1 METPGPSMYLI
12 LLILLALSAF
22 FSASETA
29 LSSANRVRLRNWA
42 QEGDARAQLAL
53 DLIADYD
60 RTLSTILVGNNVV
73 NLTASSL
80 STLVA
85 TALLGSQYGPLAAT
99 IAVTVLVLIF
109 GEILPK
115 SIANDRA
122 EDLSVQV
129 ARPLN
134 FLRTLFYPVVM
145 VFVWIRRVVSRPNP
159 ENDGTPSVTEAEL
172 KTIIDTV
179 GEEGVLDSRETD
191 MMQSVIQFDDTTV
204 QRILVPRVDL
214 VAVEADAPQQ
224 EILDTVL
231 ESGYTRIPV
240 YEGDIDHIIGMLYA
254 KDLLACLAKG
264 EPVQLRKMCR
274 DVTFVYRTK
283 HTSDLLAE
291 LRRKKQHMAVV
302 IDDYGGTL
310 GIVTMEDLLEEL
322 VGEIFDETDE
332 PEEGP
337 IQLVGDGLYRVDGDT
352 PVDDLFETV
361 GSKAKDCEGDFSSAA
376 GWALAQLE
384 HIPQAGETFT
394 FENLHV
400 TVGQVKDKRILT
412 LMVRVT
418 PDPKHPA
425 KSRKPEEPAEK
436 KAE

>member
-1 METPGPSMYLI
+1 M
-12 LLILLALSAF
+12 
-22 FSASETA
+22 
-29 LSSANRVRLRNWA
+29 
-42 QEGDARAQLAL
+42 
-53 DLIADYD
+53 
-60 RTLSTILVGNNVV
+60 
-73 NLTASSL
+73 
-80 STLVA
+80 
-85 TALLGSQYGPLAAT
+85 
-99 IAVTVLVLIF
+99 
-109 GEILPK
+109 
-115 SIANDRA
+115 
-122 EDLSVQV
+122 
-129 ARPLN
+129 
-134 FLRTLFYPVVM
+134 
-145 VFVWIRRVVSRPNP
+145 
-159 ENDGTPSVTEAEL
+159 
-172 KTIIDTV
+172 
-179 GEEGVLDSRETD
+179 
-191 MMQSVIQFDDTTV
+191 
-204 QRILVPRVDL
+204 PRVDL

-337 IQLVGDGLYRVDGDT
+337 IQLISEGLYRVDGDT
-352 PVDDLFETV
+352 PVDDLFEAV
-361 GSKAKDCEGDFSSAA
+361 GCKVKDCEGDFSSAA

-384 HIPQAGETFT
+384 HIPQAGEAFE
-394 FENLHV
+394 FENLYV

-425 KSRKPEEPAEK
+425 KPLKQEGTAEK

>member
-1 METPGPSMYLI
+1 MYLI

-29 LSSANRVRLRNWA
+29 LSSANRVRLRNRA

-60 RTLSTILVGNNVV
+60 RTISTILVGNNVV

-179 GEEGVLDSRETD
+179 GEEGVLDSR
-191 MMQSVIQFDDTTV
+191 DDTTV

>member
-1 METPGPSMYLI
+1 MYLI

-29 LSSANRVRLRNWA
+29 LSSANRVRLRNRA

-60 RTLSTILVGNNVV
+60 RTISTILVGNNVV

-134 FLRTLFYPVVM
+134 FLRTLFYPIVM

-214 VAVEADAPQQ
+214 VAIDLQDSRED
-224 EILDTVL
+224 ILHTM
-231 ESGYTRIPV
+231 ETSRFSRIPV
-240 YEGDIDHIIGMLYA
+240 YEEDIDSIQGILYLNHA
-254 KDLLACLAKG
+254 YRVLADAPDTPIRDLLLPAVFLQAAFQADEQG
-264 EPVQLRKMCR
+264 SPL
-274 DVTFVYRTK
+274 VT
-283 HTSDLLAE
+283 
-291 LRRKKQHMAVV
+291 
-302 IDDYGGTL
+302 
-310 GIVTMEDLLEEL
+310 
-322 VGEIFDETDE
+322 
-332 PEEGP
+332 
-337 IQLVGDGLYRVDGDT
+337 
-352 PVDDLFETV
+352 
-361 GSKAKDCEGDFSSAA
+361 
-376 GWALAQLE
+376 
-384 HIPQAGETFT
+384 
-394 FENLHV
+394 
-400 TVGQVKDKRILT
+400 
-412 LMVRVT
+412 
-418 PDPKHPA
+418 
-425 KSRKPEEPAEK
+425 KSRLHGR
-436 KAE
+436 

>member
-1 METPGPSMYLI
+1 MYLI

-29 LSSANRVRLRNWA
+29 LSSANRVRLRNRA

-60 RTLSTILVGNNVV
+60 RTISTILVGNNVV

-418 PDPKHPA
+418 PDPKHPT

>member
-1 METPGPSMYLI
+1 MYLI

-29 LSSANRVRLRNWA
+29 LSSANRVRLRNQA

-60 RTLSTILVGNNVV
+60 RTISTILVGNNVV

-122 EDLSVQV
+122 EELSVQV
-129 ARPLN
+129 ARPLKL
-134 FLRTLFYPVVM
+134 LRTLFYPVVM

-224 EILDTVL
+224 EILMFAHSFRMQKKL
-231 ESGYTRIPV
+231 EQP
-240 YEGDIDHIIGMLYA
+240 
-254 KDLLACLAKG
+254 
-264 EPVQLRKMCR
+264 
-274 DVTFVYRTK
+274 
-283 HTSDLLAE
+283 
-291 LRRKKQHMAVV
+291 
-302 IDDYGGTL
+302 
-310 GIVTMEDLLEEL
+310 
-322 VGEIFDETDE
+322 
-332 PEEGP
+332 
-337 IQLVGDGLYRVDGDT
+337 
-352 PVDDLFETV
+352 
-361 GSKAKDCEGDFSSAA
+361 
-376 GWALAQLE
+376 
-384 HIPQAGETFT
+384 
-394 FENLHV
+394 
-400 TVGQVKDKRILT
+400 
-412 LMVRVT
+412 
-418 PDPKHPA
+418 
-425 KSRKPEEPAEK
+425 
-436 KAE
+436 

>member
-1 METPGPSMYLI
+1 MYLI

-29 LSSANRVRLRNWA
+29 LSSANRVRLRNRA

-60 RTLSTILVGNNVV
+60 RTISTILVGNNVV

-310 GIVTMEDLLEEL
+310 GIVTMEDLLEEI
-322 VGEIFDETDE
+322 VGNIYDETDPQDDADIVKLSE
-332 PEEGP
+332 NLWRVNGGVSLEELSEALDVELPTEEDYDTLGGLIFDQFTTIPQDGSHPE
-337 IQLVGDGLYRVDGDT
+337 VD
-352 PVDDLFETV
+352 
-361 GSKAKDCEGDFSSAA
+361 AA
-376 GWALAQLE
+376 GLHIRVEVLSDHRVESALVSK
-384 HIPQAGETFT
+384 QAVEK
-394 FENLHV
+394 E
-400 TVGQVKDKRILT
+400 D
-412 LMVRVT
+412 
-418 PDPKHPA
+418 
-425 KSRKPEEPAEK
+425 EEK
-436 KAE
+436 KEE